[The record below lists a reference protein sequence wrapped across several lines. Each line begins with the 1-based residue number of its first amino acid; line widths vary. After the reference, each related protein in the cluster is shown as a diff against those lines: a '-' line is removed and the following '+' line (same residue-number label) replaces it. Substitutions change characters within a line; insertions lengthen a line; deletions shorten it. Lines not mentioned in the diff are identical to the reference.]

1 MKKIFTLLFFVV
13 AFATSFAQKGYDRN
27 DQYAENKSKDN
38 FKKYDNHRDNTY
50 FFSAKEKDQ
59 QIDKITQDFNLKI
72 KTIKNSPFIGRNKK
86 KGMIKKLKI
95 EKAQQIQAVNS
106 KFSSK
111 YNSANNVYAKQSRKH
126 KH

>member
-59 QIDKITQDFNLKI
+59 Q
-72 KTIKNSPFIGRNKK
+72 
-86 KGMIKKLKI
+86 GMIKKLKI

>member
-1 MKKIFTLLFFVV
+1 MKKIFTLLFFVG

-38 FKKYDNHRDNTY
+38 FKKYGNHNIY

-59 QIDKITQDFNLKI
+59 QIDKIRQDFNYKI
-72 KTIKNSPFIGRNKK
+72 KTIKNSPFIGRSKK
-86 KGMIKKLKI
+86 KDVIKKLKI
-95 EKAQQIQAVNS
+95 EKAMQIQAVNA

-111 YNSANNVYAKQSRKH
+111 YNSANNVYAKQAAKH
-126 KH
+126 RH